1 MAGEYSKANFNWLT
15 KTSSS
20 PDCTHLNMI
29 EEQLQVRVVDKEM
42 KEQRYYLPRKGP
54 TERKLFLDLTV
65 RACSSQ
71 PRLPIS
77 QRLPCVGRSRRAR

>member
-1 MAGEYSKANFNWLT
+1 
-15 KTSSS
+15 
-20 PDCTHLNMI
+20 MI

-65 RACSSQ
+65 RA
-71 PRLPIS
+71 
-77 QRLPCVGRSRRAR
+77 